1 MFFIIYYL
9 LYLLQGFFIKCL
21 IFLPPSALRATPPQ
35 AGNFDRNKNELTN
48 LIPEHCHCERS
59 VAIQVYNMC
68 SALPNYFFIYL
79 DTHADYSS
87 AQYDTTALCLSPF
100 RLRRTSPLGQNQPAP
115 SAPRKM
121 LRRDFGRRT
130 KIKTEIDNKSY
141 NKKTAKKA
149 VLISVLISFWI

>member
-1 MFFIIYYL
+1 MTFFTN
-9 LYLLQGFFIKCL
+9 
-21 IFLPPSALRATPPQ
+21 PPRHFMPPRPIRLRFTAPRLRAEKL
-35 AGNFDRNKNELTN
+35 DRNKNELTN
-48 LIPEHCHCERS
+48 QIPEHCHCERS